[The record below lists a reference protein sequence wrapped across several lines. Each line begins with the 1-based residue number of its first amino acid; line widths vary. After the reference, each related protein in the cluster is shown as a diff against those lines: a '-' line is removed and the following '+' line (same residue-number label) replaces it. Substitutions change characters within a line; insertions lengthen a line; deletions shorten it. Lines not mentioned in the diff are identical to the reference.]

1 MVEVVPIHV
10 IGLAVSLLLLYQSVR
25 LVRSR
30 RENIF
35 EFVMWAFFGTVL
47 LVYTIARMVTTVDVI
62 GHINAF
68 LRSLGFGS
76 GERGLLVL
84 SVISLFLIVFYTYT
98 MVKTYH
104 REMTDLQQE
113 LAIARYEI
121 EQLSDERHESTDGP
135 GGRAERREAD
145 GGTDPREADGGTSRR
160 GSGAGGDRRGSDAGA
175 DRRGSDGSNRRPSE
189 DGE

>member
-25 LVRSR
+25 LVRSH

-47 LVYTIARMVTTVDVI
+47 LVYTVARMVTTVDVI
-62 GHINAF
+62 GEINRF
-68 LRSLGFGS
+68 LKSLGFGS

-84 SVISLFLIVFYTYT
+84 SVISLFLVVFYTYT

-121 EQLSDERHESTDGP
+121 EQLSDERGPSDGNTD
-135 GGRAERREAD
+135 RDETD
-145 GGTDPREADGGTSRR
+145 GGTDRDETGRGGP
-160 GSGAGGDRRGSDAGA
+160 RRGSDAP
-175 DRRGSDGSNRRPSE
+175 NRRPSE

>member
-1 MVEVVPIHV
+1 MVEIVPIHV

-25 LVRSR
+25 LVRSH

-47 LVYTIARMVTTVDVI
+47 LVYTVARMVTTVDVI
-62 GHINAF
+62 DEINRF
-68 LRSLGFGS
+68 LKSLGFGS

-98 MVKTYH
+98 MVKTYY

-121 EQLSDERHESTDGP
+121 EQLSDERAARREPDGGTGRSGGTGGRETGGSETGGPETDGRETD
-135 GGRAERREAD
+135 GGHSRRDSDASNQGRAE
-145 GGTDPREADGGTSRR
+145 GGE
-160 GSGAGGDRRGSDAGA
+160 
-175 DRRGSDGSNRRPSE
+175 
-189 DGE
+189 

>member
-25 LVRSR
+25 LVRSH

-47 LVYTIARMVTTVDVI
+47 LVYTVARMVTSVNVI
-62 GHINAF
+62 ENINAF
-68 LRSLGFGS
+68 LRSLGFGT

-98 MVKTYH
+98 MAKTYH

-113 LAIARYEI
+113 LAIVRYEI
-121 EQLSDERHESTDGP
+121 EQLRDDVAESDPDPSPSLESD
-135 GGRAERREAD
+135 GGREPNDRREPD
-145 GGTDPREADGGTSRR
+145 GGREPNDRREPDGGREP
-160 GSGAGGDRRGSDAGA
+160 D
-175 DRRGSDGSNRRPSE
+175 SDGTNRTPSE
-189 DGE
+189 HDD